1 MVLISIIIEHIIHL
15 IGKWLTKRTQTNALY
30 EALEKIQIR
39 AIVYWDSCHWLLTIG
54 QGPIS
59 EICVPKSS
67 KDLVVSFTVVGLLM
81 RKWKKWEIGDDNIMT
96 TSSHMVCFLRHFL
109 RSVPIGG
116 LQTLRH
122 GFITRE
128 MDREFKKMTF
138 LFRAR
143 SPTIGSLRFF
153 SYCLITHGE
162 LKSVFLLNIMHLWT
176 QRFLAMRSLAG
187 ILIYGSLSSRF
198 DYFLIGE
205 YKATGWYIPD
215 GSKDSR
221 HTGAAGYPCGPNQ
234 GTISF
239 GSTIPRLLL
248 YLIKLSFSFRMALQV
263 ALLCV
268 DLGKF
273 FFGSITGNNFQ
284 FFCSYV
290 ILPLYALVISAAS
303 LHRSASADMEGLLL
317 VLHLDL
323 SLSFCRWHG
332 DLQQITTNIDVLKS
346 KRDLNVLAYDAL
358 ARLYA
363 ASDSDIEAALQK
375 AELASKEKSK
385 ASAVAINAE
394 LRRTKARLLEEV
406 PKLQRLAVKKVKGLS
421 TEELAARNDLVL
433 ALPDRIQ
440 AIPDGTAAAPKQTG
454 GWGTSAPRAEIK
466 FDSDGQFDNEY
477 FQETETSS
485 QFRQEYEMRKMKQE
499 VVGLMV
505 SLVINFDIPS
515 GSRVGYDFRWFGH
528 VKNMA
533 RDMNEEV
540 DRQVPLMDEIDTKV
554 EKAAVTLEYQ
564 C

>member
-1 MVLISIIIEHIIHL
+1 MNMGGSDKCAETACCLASL
-15 IGKWLTKRTQTNALY
+15 
-30 EALEKIQIR
+30 
-39 AIVYWDSCHWLLTIG
+39 
-54 QGPIS
+54 
-59 EICVPKSS
+59 KSLSVIKS

-122 GFITRE
+122 GFIT
-128 MDREFKKMTF
+128 
-138 LFRAR
+138 
-143 SPTIGSLRFF
+143 
-153 SYCLITHGE
+153 
-162 LKSVFLLNIMHLWT
+162 
-176 QRFLAMRSLAG
+176 AG

-248 YLIKLSFSFRMALQV
+248 YLIKLSFSFRV
-263 ALLCV
+263 LL
-268 DLGKF
+268 L
-273 FFGSITGNNFQ
+273 
-284 FFCSYV
+284 
-290 ILPLYALVISAAS
+290 LAAS

>member
-1 MVLISIIIEHIIHL
+1 MALSLHIWHPGVKLSSISRRYI
-15 IGKWLTKRTQTNALY
+15 KRS
-30 EALEKIQIR
+30 LEEDF
-39 AIVYWDSCHWLLTIG
+39 IV
-54 QGPIS
+54 
-59 EICVPKSS
+59 E
-67 KDLVVSFTVVGLLM
+67 VG
-81 RKWKKWEIGDDNIMT
+81 I
-96 TSSHMVCFLRHFL
+96 
-109 RSVPIGG
+109 
-116 LQTLRH
+116 
-122 GFITRE
+122 
-128 MDREFKKMTF
+128 
-138 LFRAR
+138 

-248 YLIKLSFSFRMALQV
+248 YLIKLSFSFRV
-263 ALLCV
+263 LL
-268 DLGKF
+268 L
-273 FFGSITGNNFQ
+273 
-284 FFCSYV
+284 
-290 ILPLYALVISAAS
+290 LAAS

>member
-1 MVLISIIIEHIIHL
+1 
-15 IGKWLTKRTQTNALY
+15 
-30 EALEKIQIR
+30 
-39 AIVYWDSCHWLLTIG
+39 
-54 QGPIS
+54 
-59 EICVPKSS
+59 
-67 KDLVVSFTVVGLLM
+67 M

-96 TSSHMVCFLRHFL
+96 TSSHMVDYRPYAMALSLHIWHPGVKLSSISRRYIK
-109 RSVPIGG
+109 RS
-116 LQTLRH
+116 LEED
-122 GFITRE
+122 FIVE
-128 MDREFKKMTF
+128 VGI
-138 LFRAR
+138 

-499 VVGLMV
+499 V
-505 SLVINFDIPS
+505 
-515 GSRVGYDFRWFGH
+515 
-528 VKNMA
+528 
-533 RDMNEEV
+533 
-540 DRQVPLMDEIDTKV
+540 DRQVPLMDEIDTKCAEEV
-554 EKAAVTLEYQ
+554 KKMKTLPNLFPWYGSDGFFLV
-564 C
+564 